1 MTTSTPAAPS
11 TAGHAAPGTTRMP
24 APRPVR
30 SGKWFTPWLLV
41 VPALIWLLAFSLW
54 PSINTVFL
62 SFTDARPL
70 STTAAFVGWDN
81 FNTLLADPQVWT
93 ALLNSVIYMAVC
105 LPLLTIVPLL
115 LAVLVEKK
123 LPGITFFRTAFYT
136 PVIASAVVVGLIW
149 TWMLDDRGA
158 INGMAKSLGVITE
171 SVPFLTD
178 RWLLLFSA
186 ISLTVWKGLG
196 YYMIIYLAALGNI
209 GKDLH
214 EAAALDGAGA
224 VRRFWSVT
232 VPGVRGTMILVGI
245 LVCVS
250 ALRVF
255 SELFILTNGTG
266 GPGGE
271 DNSLVMLIQ
280 QYARGF
286 SGNLGYASALSILLF
301 LVTLVPMLVLA
312 RLNRKGNR

>member
-1 MTTSTPAAPS
+1 MRAN
-11 TAGHAAPGTTRMP
+11 R
-24 APRPVR
+24 
-30 SGKWFTPWLLV
+30 WFTPWLLV
-41 VPALIWLLAFSLW
+41 LPALVWLVGFSLW
-54 PSINTVFL
+54 PSINTVRL
-62 SFTDARPL
+62 SFTNASPL
-70 STTAAFVGWDN
+70 GGVSQWVGVRN
-81 FNTLLADPQVWT
+81 FQTLLADPQVWE

-105 LPLLTIVPLL
+105 LPLLTVGPLL
-115 LAVLVEKK
+115 IAVLVQQK
-123 LPGITFFRTAFYT
+123 LPGIAFFRTAFYT

-149 TWMLDDRGA
+149 TWILDDRGVV
-158 INGMAKSLGVITE
+158 NEMAQALGVVQGA
-171 SVPFLTD
+171 VPFLTD

-196 YYMIIYLAALGNI
+196 YYMIIFLAALGNV

-214 EAAALDGAGA
+214 EAAALDGAGS

-232 VPGVRGTMILVGI
+232 MPGVRGTMTLVGI

-255 SELFILTNGTG
+255 SELYILTNGTG
-266 GPGGE
+266 GPGGQ

-286 SGNLGYASALSILLF
+286 TGNLGYASALSLLLF
-301 LVTLVPMLVLA
+301 VVTLVPMLALA
-312 RLNRKGNR
+312 RMNSKADK

>member
-1 MTTSTPAAPS
+1 MTTATVPRGSISAA
-11 TAGHAAPGTTRMP
+11 GTTRRSAR
-24 APRPVR
+24 APRAVR
-30 SGKWFTPWLLV
+30 TGRWFTPWLLV
-41 VPALIWLLAFSLW
+41 VPALVWLLVFSLW
-54 PSINTVFL
+54 PSVNTVIL

-70 STTAAFVGWDN
+70 STTAQFIGTTN
-81 FNTLLADPQVWT
+81 YRTLLADPQVWT

-105 LPLLTIVPLL
+105 LPVLTIVPLL

-158 INGMAKSLGVITE
+158 INGFAKQLGVINE
-171 SVPFLTD
+171 AVPFLSD
-178 RWLLLFSA
+178 RWLLLVSA
-186 ISLTVWKGLG
+186 ISLTIWKGLG

-232 VPGVRGTMILVGI
+232 VPGVRGTMVLIGI

-255 SELFILTNGTG
+255 SELFILTNGSG

-301 LVTLVPMLVLA
+301 VVTLIPMLVLA
-312 RLNRKGNR
+312 RINQRGNR